1 MSLWRRL
8 IIVGLLSAPAA
19 FAQPQTSA
27 ASAAQE
33 TLPVVEL
40 HVQDRPPY
48 YLPRVGEEP
57 GGLVVEPLRRALR
70 AAALPYRF
78 ETTPALRQ
86 LLLIEDGA
94 HKVCGVGWFQNPERL
109 AKGRFSR
116 ALYQDQ
122 PLGLLV
128 RAAHGWRD
136 AQRMGEALA
145 DPGARLLVKT
155 GFSYG
160 AEFGRLL
167 AERRVPPAGATG
179 EVTVLARML
188 AADRADWTP
197 LAFEEA
203 QWLAERQPGV
213 RALRFSDAPAG
224 NLRYLY
230 CNKAVPTEWLRRLDA
245 ALPDISRF

>member
-1 MSLWRRL
+1 MAGVTPSAWAMRWR
-8 IIVGLLSAPAA
+8 
-19 FAQPQTSA
+19 
-27 ASAAQE
+27 
-33 TLPVVEL
+33 
-40 HVQDRPPY
+40 
-48 YLPRVGEEP
+48 
-57 GGLVVEPLRRALR
+57 
-70 AAALPYRF
+70 
-78 ETTPALRQ
+78 TPAQ
-86 LLLIEDGA
+86 G
-94 HKVCGVGWFQNPERL
+94 
-109 AKGRFSR
+109 
-116 ALYQDQ
+116 
-122 PLGLLV
+122 
-128 RAAHGWRD
+128 
-136 AQRMGEALA
+136 
-145 DPGARLLVKT
+145 LLVKT

-160 AEFGRLL
+160 AEFDRLL

-245 ALPDISRF
+245 ALPEHQPLLSTPRSGPARPAPGGG